1 MGLKLHGEGATEA
14 GNLQELFQ
22 ELKALDGTN
31 GKGDFFQIE
40 GPNPAEMPEEDLVR
54 IREEI
59 RERVIQ
65 LFAASAAALIDTGD
79 KKPLMRDYVPVPGQ
93 ATRYFD
99 KDDLGVFADDV
110 RRLLDPN
117 DSHFHAALADRE
129 VGAIQLLGK
138 TLNFAIDHGD
148 PRAAFKHF
156 QRLTRGVRLGVS
168 APGVS
173 IPEDIIPPVDRELT
187 ELPWEREEGDK
198 SKDGVYRKDIL
209 RNRLQEMI
217 TLDYRLK
224 NPRLVETL
232 RKRFPAQQRL
242 LTQLVDGFNAATL
255 DLNVPDFD
263 REQWF
268 FILFSN
274 LEKATAKTSKMGRKL
289 YDELIKL
296 ARAIR
301 IAGVAQHVSAAID
314 TFVQKT
320 LPLILQ
326 AQAKA
331 PGAPAAAASTASQ
344 PPASSEEP
352 APDAEPKE

>member
-1 MGLKLHGEGATEA
+1 MGLKLHGEGATKA
-14 GNLQELFQ
+14 TNLQALFSELN
-22 ELKALDGTN
+22 ALDGTN

-40 GPNPAEMPEEDLVR
+40 GPNPAEMPEEDIIR

-65 LFAASAAALIDTGD
+65 IFAASATAIIDADG
-79 KKPLMRDYVPVPGQ
+79 KPKMRDYVPVPGK
-93 ATRYFD
+93 TTPYFD
-99 KDDLGVFADDV
+99 NDDLAVFADDV

-117 DSHFHAALADRE
+117 DDHFHAALADRK
-129 VGAIQLLGK
+129 VGVLQLLAH
-138 TLNFAIDHGD
+138 TFNFAIDHSD
-148 PRAAFKHF
+148 PRAAFKLF
-156 QRLTRGVRLGVS
+156 QRLTRGVRLSASAGGVPVPADI
-168 APGVS
+168 AP
-173 IPEDIIPPVDRELT
+173 PADRELT

-209 RNRLQEMI
+209 RNSLQEMI

-224 NPRLVETL
+224 NPRFVETL

-274 LEKATAKTSKMGRKL
+274 LEKAQKMGRKL
-289 YDELIKL
+289 YDKLAKL

-301 IAGVAQHVSAAID
+301 TAGIAQHVSAAID

-320 LPLILQ
+320 LPPILQ
-326 AQAKA
+326 AQAKK
-331 PGAPAAAASTASQ
+331 PGTPVIAASTASQ

-352 APDAEPKE
+352 VVPDAEPKE